1 MSPGDPTDGL
11 ARVRRLLDAVLP
23 VNAFYAD
30 KFADRPVTTWEDFTA
45 LPFTTKAELLTGS
58 NRTLPVE
65 RYARMHQTS
74 GTTTGKPLRVY
85 DTTESWR
92 WLKSCWG
99 PGYETLGITAADR
112 LFFPFSFGPF
122 LGFWVA
128 FEAATDAGI
137 FTLPGGGQSSAAR
150 LRAILDHDITTVFCT
165 PTYGL
170 HLAEVAVKEGIDLA
184 GSTVKKLVVAG
195 EPGGSMASLR
205 GQLEAAW
212 GARVLDHYGLTEVG
226 PIAFEP
232 ANEPGVMTVCE
243 RDFVIEVIDANA
255 EGVGELVV
263 TNLGRLGC
271 PVIRYRTGDLV
282 KLVDGKLVDGVLGRV
297 DDMLHVRGNN
307 VYPTA
312 IEAIVRRFPDV
323 AEYLLTATQDGPL
336 VELALTLETLSDGP
350 AGDATARDVQ
360 QAIQREL
367 LFRVEVCRTP
377 PGNLPR
383 HELKARRFVRIPR
396 EKPTASD

>member
-1 MSPGDPTDGL
+1 MAGGPDQL
-11 ARVRRLLDAVLP
+11 ARVRRLLDAVVP
-23 VNAFYAD
+23 ANAFYAG
-30 KFADRPVTTWEDFTA
+30 KFDGRDVRSWADFTA
-45 LPFTTKAELLTGS
+45 LPFTTKAELLAGA
-58 NRTLPVE
+58 NRTFPVD

-85 DTTESWR
+85 DTVESWA

-99 PGYETLGITAADR
+99 PGYETLGVTAADR
-112 LFFPFSFGPF
+112 FFFPFSFGPF

-128 FEAATDAGI
+128 FEAATDAGF
-137 FTLPGGGQSSAAR
+137 FTLPGGGQSTSAR
-150 LRAILDHDITTVFCT
+150 LRTILDHAVTTVFCT

-184 GSTVKKLVVAG
+184 ASTVTKLVVAG
-195 EPGGSMASLR
+195 EPGGSMGSLR

-232 ANEPGVMTVCE
+232 AAEPGVMAVCE
-243 RDFVIEVIDANA
+243 RDYVVEVVDANA
-255 EGVGELVV
+255 DGVGELVV
-263 TNLGRLGC
+263 TNLGRVGS
-271 PVIRYRTGDLV
+271 PVVRYRTGDLV
-282 KLVDGKLVDGVLGRV
+282 QLVDGKLVGGVLGRV

-312 IEAIVRRFPDV
+312 IEAIVRRFPGV
-323 AEYLLTATQDGPL
+323 AEFLLTATQAGPL
-336 VELALTLETLSDGP
+336 VELALTLETVADGP
-350 AGDATARDVQ
+350 AGDATAREVQ

-367 LFRVEVCRTP
+367 LFRVDVTRVP
-377 PGNLPR
+377 PGGLPR
-383 HELKARRFVRIPR
+383 HELKARRFVRLPR
-396 EKPTASD
+396 AKPPTPD